1 MLSVESFVCSP
12 MEPRLPLSDVTN
24 TIGSRV
30 AKRSRRRQQ
39 MHRKHVW
46 FRVWLEPCFVYKLQY
61 YFVIWDFLRSVL
73 SALDLIKKAKEQ
85 RKVCKLVTWAK
96 GSKECKKNRELSQ
109 EESRNEWTI
118 PMCAGWFQ
126 GYARTSW
133 SRSRPNNI
141 YNIIGSG
148 AGTAVPATGA
158 SRYRWYMS
166 R

>member
-1 MLSVESFVCSP
+1 MLSVESYDCSP

-46 FRVWLEPCFVYKLQY
+46 FRVWLDRCFAYKLQY
-61 YFVIWDFLRSVL
+61 YFLIWYFLCSVL
-73 SALDLIKKAKEQ
+73 SALDLIKKAKGQ

-96 GSKECKKNRELSQ
+96 GSKECKKKRELRQ
-109 EESRNEWTI
+109 EK
-118 PMCAGWFQ
+118 AGLSEQFPCVLVDSKDMREQ
-126 GYARTSW
+126 VEVEADQITS
-133 SRSRPNNI
+133 
-141 YNIIGSG
+141 NIIGSG

>member
-1 MLSVESFVCSP
+1 MTAVQWNLDFLYL
-12 MEPRLPLSDVTN
+12 M
-24 TIGSRV
+24 SRTQLGLV
-30 AKRSRRRQQ
+30 LQKDLGQRQQ
-39 MHRKHVW
+39 INLKHVW
-46 FRVWLEPCFVYKLQY
+46 FRVWLDRCFAYKLQY
-61 YFVIWDFLRSVL
+61 YFLIWYFLCSVL

-96 GSKECKKNRELSQ
+96 GSKECKKKRELRQ
-109 EESRNEWTI
+109 EKSRNEWTI

-126 GYARTSW
+126 GYERTSW